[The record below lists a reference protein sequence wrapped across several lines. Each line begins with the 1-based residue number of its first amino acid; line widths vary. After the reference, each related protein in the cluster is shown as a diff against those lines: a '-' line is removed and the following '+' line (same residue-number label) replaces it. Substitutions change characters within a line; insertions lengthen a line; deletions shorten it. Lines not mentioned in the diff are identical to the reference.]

1 MLWEAAAFA
10 VLGFAAAV
18 AATRLFPSRLP
29 PSPLA
34 LATGP
39 VAGLLGGLVTYTI
52 VGPGHP
58 EATLPAALLVA
69 AALLSLLARPPRR
82 GRHAKVSPTGA

>member
-1 MLWEAAAFA
+1 MLWEAAVFA
-10 VLGFAAAV
+10 VLGLAAAY
-18 AATRLFPSRLP
+18 AATRLFPSRVP

-39 VAGLLGGLVTYTI
+39 VAALIGGLVTLTI

-58 EATLPAALLVA
+58 EAIFPAAFLVA
-69 AALLSLLARPPRR
+69 AALLSVLARPPRR
-82 GRHAKVSPTGA
+82 GRHAKMTPSGA